1 MNHINKIA
9 ALILCVT
16 GLACASSANADFLT
30 NGSFESTTNGPGKMG
45 STTNATGWITN
56 GYNFIF
62 ASGGG
67 DTNSTLQLWG
77 PANGSNNGLT
87 ASSPDGGNYIGAD
100 GAYQV
105 GAITQSITGLTVG
118 QQYSVGFYYAGA
130 QQDGFSGA
138 TTEQWLVSLGNSA
151 QQATSILHDTNHGF
165 TGWNHAT
172 FTFTADSTSD
182 VLSFLAS
189 GTPDGEP
196 PFSLLDGVTFTAVPE
211 PTSIVLMGAGLLA
224 LGFFRRRASTSSS
237 ISAR

>member
-1 MNHINKIA
+1 MSHMNKIA
-9 ALILCVT
+9 VLIMCVT
-16 GLACASSANADFLT
+16 GFGCASSANADFLI

-45 STTNATGWITN
+45 STTNATGWTTT

-138 TTEQWLVSLGNSA
+138 TTEQWLVSLGNQRSA
-151 QQATSILHDTNHGF
+151 GNKHPS
-165 TGWNHAT
+165 
-172 FTFTADSTSD
+172 
-182 VLSFLAS
+182 
-189 GTPDGEP
+189 
-196 PFSLLDGVTFTAVPE
+196 
-211 PTSIVLMGAGLLA
+211 
-224 LGFFRRRASTSSS
+224 
-237 ISAR
+237 